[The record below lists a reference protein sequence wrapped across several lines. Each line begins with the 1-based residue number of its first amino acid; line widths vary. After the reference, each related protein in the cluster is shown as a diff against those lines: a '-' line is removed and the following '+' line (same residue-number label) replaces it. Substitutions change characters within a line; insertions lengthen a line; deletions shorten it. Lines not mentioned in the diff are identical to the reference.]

1 MGEKGQRKPIVDRGS
16 RKISPSVH
24 YGLCRNRIPYP
35 HPETS
40 KGCDRRKFGAVAL
53 QLLSLSNRQQQQT
66 IIATS
71 ILTSGALSPQSCSH
85 SELFP
90 FEYRFCSSLQL
101 GDSRLCLR
109 TFRVKRPANKSEPPK
124 THPCKC
130 RVGPGPHCHQ
140 HGSPSP
146 PVFTHL
152 LSKVLDLELDV
163 GFIRLLLCTY
173 QISCDDKQLLTNSDN
188 TIES

>member
-124 THPCKC
+124 THPY
-130 RVGPGPHCHQ
+130 R
-140 HGSPSP
+140 PS
-146 PVFTHL
+146 
-152 LSKVLDLELDV
+152 LSRIENEEQVQWSRTGRKHSMDAA
-163 GFIRLLLCTY
+163 TY